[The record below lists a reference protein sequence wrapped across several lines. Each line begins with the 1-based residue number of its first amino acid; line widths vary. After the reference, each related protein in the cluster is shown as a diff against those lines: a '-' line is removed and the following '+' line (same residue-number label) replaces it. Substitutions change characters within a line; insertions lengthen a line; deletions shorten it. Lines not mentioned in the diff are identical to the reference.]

1 MSSSEAVPAAA
12 GSRPANRRT
21 GTIAALG
28 EPALLAG
35 FRLAGAVLYPA
46 TGAAA
51 VRSAWTQLPETVTAV
66 VLTPA
71 AAAVLAGELADPA
84 SPLTVVLP

>member
-1 MSSSEAVPAAA
+1 MTSPEAVPAATGVRRA
-12 GSRPANRRT
+12 DLRT
-21 GTIAALG
+21 GAIAALG

-46 TGAAA
+46 TAPAE
-51 VRSAWTQLPETVTAV
+51 VRRAWTQLPETVAAV
-66 VLTPA
+66 LLTPA
-71 AAAVLAGELADPA
+71 AAAVLTTELTDPA